1 MNSTDA
7 RQRIDDNL
15 HAIQAILCSFG
26 RDLEIPTGNAEFRAE
41 PSSYLRIRPRRI
53 FDAAQLSSYANVTG
67 AYLIFEELVDP
78 RQILAAPLTNQ
89 TICGFVDV
97 EQDEPLL
104 MAFWAARLTSHYNEQ
119 FQLLVGSHGYPCG
132 AGLSSPHLFAFGH
145 EFPTVLILRSSSPFL
160 GRVNRYAGL
169 LTTGRADAVSYRS
182 NQFAEHPHALG
193 TSVAPVPQVE
203 SEVMELEASLEALNE
218 MERVSVAEEA
228 RAEAELDDSRITY
241 TLARGE

>member
-7 RQRIDDNL
+7 RRRIDDNL

-26 RDLEIPTGNAEFRAE
+26 RDLEIPTGNAEFQAE
-41 PSSYLRIRPRRI
+41 PSSYLHIRPRRI

-119 FQLLVGSHGYPCG
+119 FQLLVGSHGYPCS

-145 EFPTVLILRSSSPFL
+145 EFPTVLILRTPPPFL
-160 GRVNRYAGL
+160 GRITRYAGL
-169 LTTGRADAVSYRS
+169 LTGRVDAVSYRS
-182 NQFAEHPHALG
+182 RQLAEHPRALG
-193 TSVAPVPQVE
+193 TAVPPVPQVE

-218 MERVSVAEEA
+218 MEAVSAAEEA
-228 RAEAELDDSRITY
+228 RTEAELDDSRIAY
-241 TLARGE
+241 TLARDE

>member
-1 MNSTDA
+1 MNTTDA
-7 RQRIDDNL
+7 RRRIDDNL

-26 RDLEIPTGNAEFRAE
+26 RDLEIPTGNAEFRAD
-41 PSSYLRIRPRRI
+41 PSSYLHTRPRQI

-119 FQLLVGSHGYPCG
+119 FRLLVGSHGYPCS

-145 EFPTVLILRSSSPFL
+145 EFPTVLILRTPSPFL
-160 GRVNRYAGL
+160 RRITRYAGL
-169 LTTGRADAVSYRS
+169 LTGRVDALSYQS
-182 NQFAEHPHALG
+182 HQFAEDPRALG
-193 TSVAPVPQVE
+193 TPVPPVAQVE

-218 MERVSVAEEA
+218 MEAVSAAEEA
-228 RAEAELDDSRITY
+228 RAEAELDDSRIAY
-241 TLARGE
+241 TLARDE